1 MSSLYILESN
11 SLLIA
16 SFAIFSPILW
26 IVFLFCLIS
35 FAVQKLLSSV
45 RNIKKQLRTSNKVL
59 YEPFSPDYLHAK
71 AENKIKT
78 KFVFEVVASYMV
90 SHFWPP
96 KGHKII

>member
-78 KFVFEVVASYMV
+78 KFVFVTMAPTTYLQ
-90 SHFWPP
+90 PYLLL
-96 KGHKII
+96 IT